1 MIAAWGTVRDGL
13 VPRARTICV
22 RIHVPDRTP
31 PMTHLTLKPC
41 LFCALPQER
50 IVMANGLAMAIR
62 DAYPVSPSHTLIVP
76 KRHGATFF
84 DATSEERLSLFELL
98 DKAKRALDAELQ
110 PAAYNIGVNDG
121 PAAGQTI
128 PHLHV
133 HLIPRYAGDDD
144 DPRGGV
150 RWIFP
155 KKAKYWT

>member
-1 MIAAWGTVRDGL
+1 MIDRNNL
-13 VPRARTICV
+13 PRARAICG
-22 RIHVPDRTP
+22 RINASARTL
-31 PMTHLTLKPC
+31 PMTELMLKPC
-41 LFCALPQER
+41 LFCELPQER
-50 IVMANGLAMAIR
+50 IVMANGLAVAIR
-62 DAYPVSPSHTLIVP
+62 DAFPVSPGHTLIVT
-76 KRHGATFF
+76 KRHIATFF
-84 DATSEERLSLFELL
+84 DTTSEERLSMFALM

-121 PAAGQTI
+121 PTAGQTI
-128 PHLHV
+128 PHVHV